1 MTRVRKTAA
10 SKQSSI
16 SLKSKHLDGLDPP
29 PEPNNVVL
37 FPRERRGTLAWFH
50 PDRPFRR
57 SRRGEEEPRKPVPLS
72 ETEQTELTRSKGTGE
87 SEMSLKERI
96 DKIKSSVDR
105 INQLMA
111 EHRTGDTLNDTRNH
125 GNTHRPS

>member
-1 MTRVRKTAA
+1 MEAVKSMSRKGRKAET

-29 PEPNNVVL
+29 PEPSNVML
-37 FPRERRGTLAWFH
+37 FPRERRGTLTWFH
-50 PDRPFRR
+50 PDM
-57 SRRGEEEPRKPVPLS
+57 PRKPVPLS
-72 ETEQTELTRSKGTGE
+72 EAEQTELTRSKGTGE

-96 DKIKSSVDR
+96 DKIKNSVDR

-111 EHRTGDTLNDTRNH
+111 ELKTGDTLNDTRNS
-125 GNTHRPS
+125 GTSHRPS